1 MYGESMDRVAA
12 FGALAYLLA
21 EGVRGEYSMEVSGD
35 YAVFRLDIPVWA
47 KLSAQ
52 SEKSLAKLAETA
64 ELHEET
70 RDSFYVKHVYHLL
83 RHLPDSENS
92 ENS

>member
-21 EGVRGEYSMEVSGD
+21 EGVNGEYSMEVSGK

-52 SEKSLAKLAETA
+52 SEKSLAKLDETA
-64 ELHEET
+64 ELHEES
-70 RDSFYVKHVYHLL
+70 RDNFYVKHVYHVL
-83 RHLPDSENS
+83 REIPDSENS
-92 ENS
+92 ENL